1 MNGNSTQISV
11 LTFGPVQTFLGGGQ
25 RLRDWAVGSW
35 LCHYLTAAII
45 YRWENQYRG
54 RVLLPL
60 TSDCELLQWLNSA
73 EETYNPNTAKFWR
86 ASLPNVITAIHPPH
100 PDWQKIC
107 QEIVREE
114 WMRLIENLETVVIRH
129 PNYEKLIDGVGWKV
143 IKRDCQ
149 YLWSAYSDSLLLDPA
164 NIAENMTRLHQRI
177 EAQKQQRNW
186 QGTWWGGRTSPSDG
200 RLSIWH
206 PGMQPIDNPKG
217 RWGMPYGEL
226 NRWWEALAQR
236 ENLSGMFSSS
246 DRLNSLELIRRLSS
260 FPDIIEATL
269 ARIWHKQMPECPWG
283 RFPDR
288 TAAAATWIVERV
300 SSQQWNDKVGRWH
313 EEFISRSQ
321 TAVLAQNRWGIDKVD
336 CKEEHYAHPR
346 VLERRNVR
354 DRFKSDVNLQQKLQR
369 WREAIPEFWDSTI
382 EWTVGWR
389 GDGDN
394 IGDWLSGKQQEKLGL
409 DESQWHIT
417 SDKLNQYQPNINAL
431 LVNSVYHRF
440 NLLRIF
446 NLLTLFQFWN
456 ELLARLTEE
465 CYYGKV
471 IFSGGDDFLLLG
483 SLVDAIPLTNKLYL
497 LWTGEE
503 TPITR
508 PSKDSGWVEVKD
520 TQEVYPVPGKLMS
533 FSLGVVI
540 AQRRVPQSLWHR
552 GLELA
557 YKEAKQ
563 AGKNR
568 VCLNVLFNS
577 GQSFTWICPWS
588 LWMLLMSVH
597 PEATSRTKLNRWEK
611 LLSYLDKTHSES
623 SITTVRKLLI
633 TLFASVGIPLT
644 WDDIKQAAGKDGR
657 QEIKDWQWWR
667 DWVSIRTFLT
677 RQELQREQWVTRF
690 RQELAS

>member
-1 MNGNSTQISV
+1 MNSNLTQISV
-11 LTFGPVQTFLGGGQ
+11 LTFGPVQAFLGGGQ
-25 RLRDWAVGSW
+25 RLRDWAVASW

-45 YRWENQYRG
+45 YRWENQYQG

-73 EETYNPNTAKFWR
+73 ETYQPNAAKFWR
-86 ASLPNVITAIHPPH
+86 ASLPNVITGLHPPN
-100 PDWQKIC
+100 PDWHKLC
-107 QEIVREE
+107 RNLVREE
-114 WMRLIENLETVVIRH
+114 WMRLIENLETITVHH
-129 PNYEKLIDGVGWKV
+129 PNYQKLINGVGWKV

-149 YLWSAYSDSLLLDPA
+149 YLWSVYSDSLSLDKTRVA
-164 NIAENMTRLHQRI
+164 ETIARLHQRI
-177 EAQKQQRNW
+177 EAQKQGRTW
-186 QGTWWGGRTSPSDG
+186 EGTWWGGRTSPSDG

-206 PGMQPIDNPKG
+206 PGLQPIDNPQGK
-217 RWGMPYGEL
+217 WGMPYGEL
-226 NRWWEALAQR
+226 NRWWSALAEW

-269 ARIWHKQMPECPWG
+269 ERIWHKSPPQCPWG

-288 TAAAATWIVERV
+288 TAAAATWVVDRV
-300 SSQQWNDKVGRWH
+300 SSQQWNDKVGKWQAR
-313 EEFISRSQ
+313 FMSQ
-321 TAVLAQNRWGIDKVD
+321 SQGIILSQNRWGIDKVD
-336 CKEEHYAHPR
+336 EREYYAHPR

-354 DRFKSDVNLQQKLQR
+354 DRFKSDVNMPEKLEQ

-409 DESQWHIT
+409 HESQWHL
-417 SDKLNQYQPNINAL
+417 SAEKLTQYRPSIANLAA
-431 LVNSVYHRF
+431 NSIYHSL
-440 NLLRIF
+440 NLLQIF

-483 SLVDAIPLTNKLYL
+483 SLADAISLTEKLYL
-497 LWTGEE
+497 LWSGEE
-503 TPITR
+503 TKITS
-508 PSKDSGWVEVKD
+508 PTADEGWVVEND
-520 TQEVYPVPGKLMS
+520 TQEVYPVPGKLMT

-552 GLELA
+552 GLERA

-597 PEATSRTKLNRWEK
+597 PETTTKTKLNRWEK
-611 LLSYLDKTHSES
+611 LLFYLEKTHSEP
-623 SITTVRKLLI
+623 SITTVSQLLI
-633 TLFASVGIPLT
+633 TLFDSVGISLT
-644 WDDIKQAAGKDGR
+644 WGAIKQAAGKDGR

-667 DWVSIRTFLT
+667 DWVTIKVFLA

-690 RQELAS
+690 KRESEAVS